1 MRHRPL
7 LALRVVPLLVVVL
20 LVSGCTS
27 SRLHKQDFEGR
38 SIAATAAFPPNP
50 TIHDQYLA
58 SVGVYPHSPAGRPA
72 MGWAE
77 TEVGQVSRLQGL
89 LNAAIKR
96 IDLPERVARQA
107 LVAGA
112 ERLGATITNNPDEAD
127 YVLDLRVYHYGLVM
141 RSYNSEANFYINA
154 ELQIRN
160 QATNEVVWK
169 RRMDRKGSYKTQLT
183 GAEMAHLTE
192 AGMTRELEKFAAYAA
207 ELMTSAL
214 TKKVKN
220 G

>member
-7 LALRVVPLLVVVL
+7 FALSVVPLLVVVL
-20 LVSGCTS
+20 FVSGCAS

-38 SIAATAAFPPNP
+38 SIAATAAFPPKA

-58 SVGVYPHSPAGRPA
+58 SVGVYPHSPVGRPA
-72 MGWAE
+72 MGWAA
-77 TEVGQVSRLQGL
+77 TEEDQVSRLQGL
-89 LNAAIKR
+89 LNAATKR
-96 IDLPERVARQA
+96 IDLAERVARQA

-112 ERLGATITNNPDEAD
+112 ERLGATITNNPKEAD

-154 ELQIRN
+154 ELQMRN

-169 RRMDRKGSYKTQLT
+169 RRMDRVGTYKTRMT
-183 GAEMAHLTE
+183 GAEMAYLTE
-192 AGMTRELEKFAAYAA
+192 AGMTRELEKFAAFAA
-207 ELMTSAL
+207 DLMTSTL

>member
-7 LALRVVPLLVVVL
+7 FALSVVPLLVVVL
-20 LVSGCTS
+20 FVSGCAS

-38 SIAATAAFPPNP
+38 SIAATAAFPPKA

-58 SVGVYPHSPAGRPA
+58 SVGVYPHSPVGRPA
-72 MGWAE
+72 MGWAA
-77 TEVGQVSRLQGL
+77 TEEDQVSRLQGL
-89 LNAAIKR
+89 LNAATKR
-96 IDLPERVARQA
+96 IDLAERVARQA

-112 ERLGATITNNPDEAD
+112 ERLGATITNNPNEAD

-141 RSYNSEANFYINA
+141 RSYNSEANFFIEA
-154 ELQIRN
+154 ELQVRN
-160 QATNEVVWK
+160 QATNKVVWK
-169 RRMDRKGSYKTQLT
+169 RRMNRVGTYHTRLT
-183 GAEMAHLTE
+183 GAEMAYLTE
-192 AGMTRELEKFAAYAA
+192 AGMTRELEKFAAFAA
-207 ELMTSAL
+207 ERMASAL

>member
-1 MRHRPL
+1 MRHRPM
-7 LALRVVPLLVVVL
+7 LALSFVPLLVVVL
-20 LVSGCTS
+20 FVAGCSS

-38 SIAATAAFPPNP
+38 LMAATAAFPPKP

-58 SVGVYPHSPAGRPA
+58 SVGVSPHSPLGRPA

-77 TEVGQVSRLQGL
+77 TELGQVSRLQGL

-96 IDLPERVARQA
+96 VDLPERVAHQA

-112 ERLGATITNNPDEAD
+112 ERLGATITNNPNEAD

-169 RRMDRKGSYKTQLT
+169 RRMDRKGSYKTRMT
-183 GAEMAHLTE
+183 GAEMAYLTE
-192 AGMTRELEKFAAYAA
+192 AAMTRELGKFAAYAA